1 MSEQMVNIKF
11 KFNVEITVTICHVN
25 VNKLNPAVIGSRRV
39 HLDFI
44 QIRFSHH
51 GKISQS
57 YQGSTPNLNVFH
69 FYIEYFISIK
79 TIEEIFNL

>member
-1 MSEQMVNIKF
+1 MSEQRVNIKF

-44 QIRFSHH
+44 PHCAQIAVFVTKP
-51 GKISQS
+51 GGGGQID
-57 YQGSTPNLNVFH
+57 GDLINVP
-69 FYIEYFISIK
+69 
-79 TIEEIFNL
+79 